1 MSENEQTGSAVPGQP
16 PRGEH
21 ATRTTTDAAAA
32 EPAPASGMPDIP
44 WTPPPR
50 RGGRGRADGAGAV
63 ATDPDSEA
71 LSARRTSDDATEGN
85 TAEDAQPETRSP
97 AQPTRS
103 ARRAAG
109 AGGAAGA
116 VDETPGAHP
125 LDGLDAEPDGTRPD
139 DKTRRRT
146 WVLWAVIG
154 GAVAIVVAAVVLFAL
169 LSGDEA
175 EPAAQTVT
183 TTIDVP
189 TPTAEPLDR
198 TGATALVQALPGT
211 VRQFVLGT
219 VEPTDTLDG
228 ALEAWTVTYSGQ
240 VLGEDGTPVEGAD
253 AASDAA
259 PSDGSSSDGAPA
271 EEADESAAAEVP
283 ASGTPAFTVTVGQWE
298 DAEQATAGAQALAA
312 ELGEPATTEE
322 VTVGGEVTGSLSYYP
337 SDGTTGTAVWTNGTV
352 AIRAVGPSSEL
363 VNFATAFGL

>member
-21 ATRTTTDAAAA
+21 AARTATDAAAA

-50 RGGRGRADGAGAV
+50 RGARGRADGAGAV
-63 ATDPDSEA
+63 ATDQDGTG
-71 LSARRTSDDATEGN
+71 LGDR
-85 TAEDAQPETRSP
+85 DAQPGTR
-97 AQPTRS
+97 AAAFRTRS
-103 ARRAAG
+103 ARRAAD
-109 AGGAAGA
+109 AAEA
-116 VDETPGAHP
+116 VDRGVGSHP
-125 LDGLDAEPDGTRPD
+125 LDGMDPEPVGTRPD
-139 DKTRRRT
+139 DGTRRRT

-154 GAVAIVVAAVVLFAL
+154 GAVAIVVVAVVLFAL

-219 VEPTDTLDG
+219 LEPTDILDG

-259 PSDGSSSDGAPA
+259 APDGSSSEEAPA
-271 EEADESAAAEVP
+271 AVADQSAAADVP
-283 ASGTPAFTVTVGQWE
+283 ATPAFTVTVGQWE
-298 DAEQATAGAQALAA
+298 DAEQATAGAQALAVD
-312 ELGEPATTEE
+312 LGEPATTEE

>member
-32 EPAPASGMPDIP
+32 EPAPAAGMPDIP

-50 RGGRGRADGAGAV
+50 RNARGRADGVGAV
-63 ATDPDSEA
+63 ATDQDGEA
-71 LSARRTSDDATEGN
+71 LSAHRTSGDATEDE
-85 TAEDAQPETRSP
+85 TAEDSQPETRSP

-116 VDETPGAHP
+116 VDETSRAHP
-125 LDGLDAEPDGTRPD
+125 LDGLDAEPDVTRPD
-139 DKTRRRT
+139 DGTRRRA

-154 GAVAIVVAAVVLFAL
+154 GAVAVVVAAVVVFAL

-219 VEPTDTLDG
+219 VEPADTLGG
-228 ALEAWTVTYSGQ
+228 ALEVWTVTYSGQ
-240 VLGEDGTPVEGAD
+240 VLGEDGTPVEDED
-253 AASDAA
+253 AAAADGASSEAA
-259 PSDGSSSDGAPA
+259 PAA
-271 EEADESAAAEVP
+271 EADQSAAADVP
-283 ASGTPAFTVTVGQWE
+283 ATPAFTVTVGQWE
-298 DAEQATAGAQALAA
+298 DAEQATVGAQALAVD
-312 ELGEPATTEE
+312 LGEPVTTEE

>member
-50 RGGRGRADGAGAV
+50 RGGRGRADDSGAV
-63 ATDPDSEA
+63 ATDQDGEA
-71 LSARRTSDDATEGN
+71 LSAHRTSGDATEGD
-85 TAEDAQPETRSP
+85 TAEDSQPGTRS
-97 AQPTRS
+97 QVQLTRS

-116 VDETPGAHP
+116 VDEPSGAHP
-125 LDGLDAEPDGTRPD
+125 LDGLDAEPDVTRPD
-139 DKTRRRT
+139 DGTRRRA

-154 GAVAIVVAAVVLFAL
+154 GAVAVVVAAVVVFAL
-169 LSGDEA
+169 LSDDDA

-240 VLGEDGTPVEGAD
+240 VLAEDGTPVESAD

-259 PSDGSSSDGAPA
+259 APDGATSEGA
-271 EEADESAAAEVP
+271 AAAEADQSAAADVP
-283 ASGTPAFTVTVGQWE
+283 APPAFTVTVGQWE

-312 ELGEPATTEE
+312 ELGDPATTEE

>member
-50 RGGRGRADGAGAV
+50 RGARGRADGAGAV
-63 ATDPDSEA
+63 ATDQDGAA
-71 LSARRTSDDATEGN
+71 LSAHRTSGDATEDE
-85 TAEDAQPETRSP
+85 TAEDSQPETRSP

-109 AGGAAGA
+109 AGGAADA
-116 VDETPGAHP
+116 VDETSRAHP
-125 LDGLDAEPDGTRPD
+125 LDGLDAEPDVTRPD
-139 DKTRRRT
+139 DGTRRRA

-154 GAVAIVVAAVVLFAL
+154 GAVAVVVAAVVVFAL

-211 VRQFVLGT
+211 VRQFVLET

-240 VLGEDGTPVEGAD
+240 VLGEDGTPVEDED
-253 AASDAA
+253 AAA
-259 PSDGSSSDGAPA
+259 PDGASSEGAPA
-271 EEADESAAAEVP
+271 AEADQSAAADVP
-283 ASGTPAFTVTVGQWE
+283 ATPAFTVTVGQWE
-298 DAEQATAGAQALAA
+298 DAEQATAGAQALAVD
-312 ELGEPATTEE
+312 LGEPATTEE